1 MPGLDVINH
10 PLSGTPFGTAL
21 EVCVIL
27 AAVAW
32 LLSVVTREVSW
43 VDRLWSICPPVYCLI
58 VAAAMDFDSPRVN
71 LMTALVVAWGV
82 RLTYNF
88 ARKGGFAKGGE
99 DYRWAHV
106 RKQMGPVGFQVLNIT
121 FVHPTRMLLLWLLA
135 SPIDT
140 AWQFA
145 DAPLDRLDFIA
156 AVLFLTLLAGETVAD
171 RQMWDF
177 QQDKKR
183 RLEAGEDVAQS
194 FMTSGLFRYCRHPN
208 YFCEIGMWWVFY
220 LFGVAASADWMQ
232 WTSLGFIG
240 LTLLFIPS
248 LRMTESIS
256 GDRYP
261 GYRDYQASTP
271 ALVPLPRTRR
281 AKTAG

>member
-1 MPGLDVINH
+1 MESLIG
-10 PLSGTPFGTAL
+10 
-21 EVCVIL
+21 
-27 AAVAW
+27 
-32 LLSVVTREVSW
+32 
-43 VDRLWSICPPVYCLI
+43 ICRNP
-58 VAAAMDFDSPRVN
+58 
-71 LMTALVVAWGV
+71 
-82 RLTYNF
+82 
-88 ARKGGFAKGGE
+88 
-99 DYRWAHV
+99 H
-106 RKQMGPVGFQVLNIT
+106 QVLNIT
-121 FVHPTRMLLLWLLA
+121 FVHPTQMLLLWLLA

-156 AVLFLTLLAGETVAD
+156 AVLFFTLLAGETVAD

-240 LTLLFIPS
+240 LMLLFIPS
-248 LRMTESIS
+248 LHMTESIS
-256 GDRYP
+256 ADKYP
-261 GYRDYQASTP
+261 GYRDYQATTP

>member
-1 MPGLDVINH
+1 MPGFDFISL
-10 PLSGTPFGTAL
+10 PLSGTPFGIPL
-21 EVCVIL
+21 EVCALL
-27 AAVAW
+27 AVAAW
-32 LLSVVTREVSW
+32 LLSIITREISW
-43 VDRLWSICPPVYCLI
+43 IDRLWSICPPVCCLI
-58 VAAAMDFDSPRVN
+58 VAVAMDFDPARVN
-71 LMTALVVAWGV
+71 LMTGLVLLWGL

-88 ARKGGFAKGGE
+88 ARKGGYQKGGE

-106 RKQMGPVGFQVLNIT
+106 RKQMGPVGFQVLSIT
-121 FVHPTRMLLLWLLA
+121 FIHPAQMLLLWLIA
-135 SPIDT
+135 SPIHR
-140 AWQFA
+140 AWQLP
-145 DAPLDRLDFIA
+145 DAPLNWLDFIA
-156 AVLFLTLLAGETVAD
+156 AALFLTLLAGETVAD
-171 RQMWDF
+171 GQMWSF

-183 RLEAGEDVAQS
+183 RIAAGEDVAQP
-194 FMTSGLFRYCRHPN
+194 FMTTGLFRYCRHPN